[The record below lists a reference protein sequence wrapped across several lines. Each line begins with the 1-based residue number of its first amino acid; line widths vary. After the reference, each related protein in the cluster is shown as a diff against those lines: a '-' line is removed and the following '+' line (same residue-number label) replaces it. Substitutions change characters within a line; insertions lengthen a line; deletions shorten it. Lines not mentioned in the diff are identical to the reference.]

1 MTGPPS
7 APGEVVLPAFARD
20 AHVVAAEAMLRRL
33 AAAFPAAGLGITGSL
48 ATGTHRPGSDVDLV
62 VVDESFRRDIQFAT
76 VSEGIPTAV
85 VCFRPHLDAER
96 ERRWTLA
103 SGGDVR
109 VVSMVR
115 SAFVAR
121 DPHAV
126 LGEMQ
131 RTVARLDRE
140 RLERRGELAAIRR
153 DEGLALIRALHGGG
167 PTGDEHLQLQ
177 LLIAIV
183 DSWFLLRGLAME
195 TREASERMLETIAA
209 HDAPLSGLLCR
220 AVPLTHG
227 SLAPLLR
234 AFDHVFAPVRDA
246 GGWYVGSG
254 SNTSGRG
261 AAR

>member
-1 MTGPPS
+1 MTDAASPP
-7 APGEVVLPAFARD
+7 ADVVLPAFARD
-20 AHVVAAEAMLRRL
+20 AHAVAAEAMLRRL
-33 AAAFPAAGLGITGSL
+33 AAAFPAAGLGISGSL

-76 VSEGIPTAV
+76 VLEGIPTGV

-121 DPHAV
+121 DPRGV
-126 LGEMQ
+126 LGAMQ

-140 RLERRGELAAIRR
+140 RLERRGELAAILH
-153 DEGLALIRALHGGG
+153 DEGIALIRALHGGG
-167 PTGDEHLQLQ
+167 PAGDEHLQMQ
-177 LLIAIV
+177 LFAAIV
-183 DSWFLLRGLAME
+183 DGWFLLRGLAME
-195 TREASERMLETIAA
+195 TREASERMLDTIAA
-209 HDAPLSGLLCR
+209 HDAPLSALLCR

-227 SLAPLLR
+227 SLALLLR
-234 AFDHVFAPVRDA
+234 AFDHVFTPVR
-246 GGWYVGSG
+246 
-254 SNTSGRG
+254 GRG
-261 AAR
+261 TDGSAR